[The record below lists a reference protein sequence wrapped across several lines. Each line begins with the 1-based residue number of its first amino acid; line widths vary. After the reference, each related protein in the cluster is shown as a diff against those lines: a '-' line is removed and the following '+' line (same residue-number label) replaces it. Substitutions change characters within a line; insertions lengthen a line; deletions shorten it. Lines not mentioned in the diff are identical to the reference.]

1 MIMKLITA
9 IFTAIGGFFN
19 WKASPSKQYS
29 DARKSVE
36 KDMKKREDDRQA
48 VRDAVYGG
56 DENRVNAMLNPAI
69 AVLVGVCLLCGG
81 CFTTTKV
88 VRVTEDRYVSCVK
101 GDDGK
106 VLYWKVPPAIMVE
119 LLDAKCELEQYKKDK
134 QINERL
140 LK

>member
-1 MIMKLITA
+1 MLKLITSLL
-9 IFTAIGGFFN
+9 TAVGGFFK
-19 WKASPSKQYS
+19 WKASPSKLYS

-36 KDMKKREDDRQA
+36 NDMKKREEDRQT
-48 VRDAVYGG
+48 VRDSVYEG
-56 DENRVNAMLNPAI
+56 DESRVNAMLNPAI
-69 AVLVGVCLLCGG
+69 AVLVGMCILCGG

-101 GDDGK
+101 EDDGK

-119 LLDAKCELEQYKKDK
+119 LLDAKYELEQYKKDK

>member
-1 MIMKLITA
+1 MLKLITSLLA
-9 IFTAIGGFFN
+9 AVGGFFA
-19 WKASPSKQYS
+19 WKSSASKQYS

-36 KDMKKREDDRQA
+36 KDMKKREEDKQT

-119 LLDAKCELEQYKKDK
+119 LLDAKYELEQYKKDK